1 MPRSAKVDIIIQVVV
16 NNVRYTA
23 TKKEV
28 VPQDDFAGVSIA
40 EADIK
45 EEQVPWPTVNL
56 RVDVTAV
63 PELDRTMAER
73 KHLVC
78 GRGAGEYT
86 VRSVGFVGKWVI
98 HSAETEPTLE
108 ISPAGSYILGD
119 AGISSEITNINPMD
133 LGIKPLP
140 LTGAKTVIDIFKRGQ

>member
-1 MPRSAKVDIIIQVVV
+1 MTSRACPSPRPTLKRSKSRGQHSRAGPDHGSAPLGEGAACRARRVQ
-16 NNVRYTA
+16 T
-23 TKKEV
+23 
-28 VPQDDFAGVSIA
+28 
-40 EADIK
+40 
-45 EEQVPWPTVNL
+45 L
-56 RVDVTAV
+56 RQGQ
-63 PELDRTMAER
+63 ER